1 MTMLTNQLLLPDD
14 IQPSLELLLST
25 CIVHQLNQ
33 LWESMCRVAM
43 SKENCSCTIFNVSQ
57 LWLAHPDQQAGF
69 FSIENPQAG
78 PP

>member
-1 MTMLTNQLLLPDD
+1 MAMLTNQLLPDD
-14 IQPSLELLLST
+14 IQPRPLSS

-57 LWLAHPDQQAGF
+57 LWLGHPDQQAGF